1 MTKMFHYHHHLNPR
15 AVPNFFM
22 PNNSYPFI
30 LHTSYTLRCRHISSL
45 LMVTVIRA
53 CLHEGG
59 VPQVG
64 EVTCGG
70 LLHLSCKCDHTKG
83 LFTWSGGPRSIVG
96 LVSFVF
102 TLWGHKTKET
112 YPTRPGSPT
121 PCKQALK
128 WEIIWTGQLPHLSGS
143 PHLSG
148 VPHLHVNRP
157 LEWFY
162 LTREIGSRI
171 LRTIMH

>member
-1 MTKMFHYHHHLNPR
+1 MK
-15 AVPNFFM
+15 V
-22 PNNSYPFI
+22 
-30 LHTSYTLRCRHISSL
+30 
-45 LMVTVIRA
+45 
-53 CLHEGG
+53 G

-70 LLHLSCKCDHTKG
+70 LPHLSCKCDHIKG
-83 LFTWSGGPRSIVG
+83 LFFAWSGGPRSIVG

-128 WEIIWTGQLPHLSGS
+128 
-143 PHLSG
+143 
-148 VPHLHVNRP
+148 
-157 LEWFY
+157 
-162 LTREIGSRI
+162 
-171 LRTIMH
+171 